1 MRTRA
6 DEERLINPLIGPGS
20 LIEPLGLLS
29 IQMLRCFCVTFFV
42 INSNFELIIL
52 RK

>member
-6 DEERLINPLIGPGS
+6 VEEKLINPLIGPGS
-20 LIEPLGLLS
+20 LIQPLGLLS
-29 IQMLRCFCVTFFV
+29 TQILRCFCVTFFIV
-42 INSNFELIIL
+42 NRNFELITL